1 MAKPE
6 KKSSQI
12 IYGIHPV
19 LEALKTDA
27 SIEKLFYK
35 KEGNLHERLK
45 DIRALANEKNIPIQ
59 YIPEFKL
66 KDMSRDTNHQG
77 VVAQLSA
84 ITYKPLEQT
93 ILQIKEQKENP
104 VFLMLDGITDVRNFG
119 AIARTAECMG
129 IDAIIVPSQG
139 SAAANG
145 TAVKVSAGAL
155 YHIPICR
162 TNHLVDAIMLMQ
174 AYGIQSV
181 AVSEKAEM
189 SLYELEVDKALCLIM
204 GAEDKGVSKQVLK
217 RTDQK
222 IRIPMYGKVESL
234 NVSVAAGIVMS
245 EVVRRRR
252 A

>member
-1 MAKPE
+1 MPKAENKR
-6 KKSSQI
+6 SQI
-12 IYGIHPV
+12 IFGIHPV
-19 LEALKTDA
+19 MEALKTNA
-27 SIEKLFYK
+27 SLEKIFYK

-45 DIRALANEKNIPIQ
+45 DIRVLANEKNIPIQ

-66 KDMSRDTNHQG
+66 KDMSGDPNHQG

-84 ITYKPLEQT
+84 ITYQPLEKT
-93 ILQIKEQKENP
+93 ILQIKEQKEQP
-104 VFLMLDGITDVRNFG
+104 LFLMLDGVTDVRNFG
-119 AIARTAECMG
+119 AMARTAECMG
-129 IDAIIVPSQG
+129 VDAIIVPAQG

-145 TAVKVSAGAL
+145 VAVKVSAGAL
-155 YHIPICR
+155 HHIPICR

-174 AYGIQSV
+174 AYGIRTV

-189 SLYELEVDKALCLIM
+189 TLYELAVDVAMCLIM

-245 EVVRRRR
+245 EVVRRRG
-252 A
+252 